1 MPGMAEETLY
11 QRRKRL
17 KAERAAMDIV
27 PLMPA
32 DRQAK
37 PKAPRLVPSKKAGTV
52 TRKGQ
57 GKNLTISDRWAT
69 IMKSVRDGEYTW
81 EEFCDGLDADEL
93 ARGQL
98 KDSRGA
104 FSGRPPRVIPREFHL
119 ACQRE
124 LMRRFNEHM
133 QEALLDATKKY
144 IQLASDVGDPA
155 VQERMLR
162 YIIERV
168 VGPVPKEVKLSA
180 APEHEGFLAG
190 VIRKGGTVGRS
201 NRYTKR
207 TETIEDEGYED
218 EE

>member
-1 MPGMAEETLY
+1 MAEETTY
-11 QRRKRL
+11 QRRKRR
-17 KAERAAMDIV
+17 KTEMAATNVV
-27 PLMPA
+27 PLMRA

-37 PKAPRLVPSKKAGTV
+37 PTAVRRVPSKAAGTV

-69 IMKSVRDGEYTW
+69 IMKAVRDGEYTW
-81 EEFCDGLDADEL
+81 EEFTDGLDAEEL

-98 KDSRGA
+98 KDSRGT

-124 LMRRFNEHM
+124 LMARFNEHM
-133 QEALLDATKKY
+133 QEALLDATKTY
-144 IQLASDVGDPA
+144 IKLAKDVADPA

-180 APEHEGFLAG
+180 APQHESFIAG
-190 VIRKGGTVGRS
+190 VVRKGGIVPRA

-207 TETIEDEGYED
+207 TEVIDDEGYED
-218 EE
+218 TE

>member
-1 MPGMAEETLY
+1 MATETVY
-11 QRRKRL
+11 QRRQRR
-17 KAERAAMDIV
+17 KAERAATNVV

-37 PKAPRLVPSKKAGTV
+37 PKSPRLVPSKKAGTV
-52 TRKGQ
+52 TRNGQ

-69 IMKSVRDGEYTW
+69 IMKAVRDGEYTW
-81 EEFCDGLDADEL
+81 EEFTDGLDAEEL

-98 KDSRGA
+98 KSSNGS

-124 LMRRFNEHM
+124 LHARFNEHM
-133 QEALLDATKKY
+133 QEALLDATKTY
-144 IQLASDVGDPA
+144 IKLAKDVADPA

-162 YIIERV
+162 YIMERV
-168 VGPVPKEVKLSA
+168 VGPVPKEIRVST

-190 VIRKGGTVGRS
+190 VVRKGGTVNRA

-207 TETIEDEGYED
+207 TEAIEDEGYED